1 MLLLQKNFI
10 GQHVFL
16 FFCNNN
22 KALPLSWINYL
33 WTIFSTMITR
43 LSLAE
48 HHWENITGY
57 HNILS
62 DIFSEVSYIDKSNS
76 SKNIQWIITLM
87 TDFYWWWYLNDSSH
101 PCHVKK
107 IHFVETAYSDEI
119 AQISCI
125 INNVIIVPFII
136 PPTATLLI
144 LITRHSGL
152 IGSTLW

>member
-1 MLLLQKNFI
+1 MLLLQRNFI
-10 GQHVFL
+10 GQYVFL

-22 KALPLSWINYL
+22 KTLPLSWINYL

-43 LSLAE
+43 LSLVE

-62 DIFSEVSYIDKSNS
+62 EIFSEVSYIDKSNS

-101 PCHVKK
+101 SCHVKK
-107 IHFVETAYSDEI
+107 IHFVETAYSDKI

-125 INNVIIVPFII
+125 INNVIVVPFII
-136 PPTATLLI
+136 PPTAALLI